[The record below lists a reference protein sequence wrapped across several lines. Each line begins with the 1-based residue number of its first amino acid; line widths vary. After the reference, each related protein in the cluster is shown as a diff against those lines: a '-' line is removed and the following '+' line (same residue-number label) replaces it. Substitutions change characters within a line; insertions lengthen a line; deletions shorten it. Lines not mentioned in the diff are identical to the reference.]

1 MRKAVPTAIT
11 ITAVHSLILCIYMR
25 IIYITLKLTIE
36 ANMLTHSEISNFN
49 KYGFLIKRKY
59 LAESCLDEMQHVAVN
74 HLENHISPIEFEA
87 DLKYPGAPDSSD
99 APGGKTP
106 RRLLQA
112 YARDL
117 SFQRWAKNHTLG
129 ENLRQLFATKNDLFL
144 SQCHHNCVMTKA
156 KTYSSA
162 TLWHQDNRYWS
173 FEEEN
178 LISVWLAL
186 GDENKKNGCL
196 YVIPGSHHLEIH
208 PERFNKALFLRIM
221 MCKMSYLL
229 KMQKQLNYKKETFF
243 FFIVSYFM
251 LQEEIIPAELNYL
264 WFLLFMNLE
273 IIQLTGHVQQN
284 SHQYKSVEHQNQIN

>member
-1 MRKAVPTAIT
+1 MF
-11 ITAVHSLILCIYMR
+11 HGNFSLILCIYMR

-59 LAESCLDEMQHVAVN
+59 LAESCLDEMQHVAVH

-87 DLKYPGAPDSSD
+87 DLKYPGAPDSSN
-99 APGGKTP
+99 APGGKTS

-178 LISVWLAL
+178 LVSVWLAL

-196 YVIPGSHHLEIH
+196 YVIPGSHRLEIH
-208 PERFNKALFLRIM
+208 PERFNEALFL
-221 MCKMSYLL
+221 KNNDVQNELL
-229 KMQKQLNYKKETFF
+229 IKNAEA
-243 FFIVSYFM
+243 
-251 LQEEIIPAELNYL
+251 AELQKGDV
-264 WFLLFMNLE
+264 LFFHSKLFHAAGRNNTSETKLSVVFTYHE
-273 IIQLTGHVQQN
+273 SGNNPIVGSRSAEQPSIQI
-284 SHQYKSVEHQNQIN
+284 SRASKSDK